1 MLSGPSMQ
9 FTPREMK
16 LIERL
21 RKQERQWPRLR
32 WVLLAGGL
40 LCTVALGLYG
50 HTLFSLVS
58 GLNSAEPTSAD
69 TVLAIA
75 IFFPKCLV
83 HLAIA
88 TWAFAKAST
97 DWHGNANRMLLLRL
111 LDARQNQTTNDKG
124 AR

>member
-1 MLSGPSMQ
+1 
-9 FTPREMK
+9 MK
-16 LIERL
+16 LVGRL

-32 WVLLAGGL
+32 WVILAIAIL
-40 LCTVALGLYG
+40 FTVDLSLYG
-50 HTLFSLVS
+50 RTLFALVS
-58 GLNSAEPTSAD
+58 DLKSQQPTSPD

-83 HLAIA
+83 QLAIA
-88 TWAFAKAST
+88 TWAFAKAFT

-111 LDARQNQTTNDKG
+111 LDAQQNQKTTNDKA